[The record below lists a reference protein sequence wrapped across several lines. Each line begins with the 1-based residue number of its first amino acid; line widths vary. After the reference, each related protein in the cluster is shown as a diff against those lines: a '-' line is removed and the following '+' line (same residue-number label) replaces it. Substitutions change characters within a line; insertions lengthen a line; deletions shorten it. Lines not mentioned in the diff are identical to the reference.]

1 MRQIVL
7 DTETTGLEPAA
18 GHRIIEIGCVE
29 LVNRRP
35 TSNRFHRY
43 INPEREVDRGALEVH
58 GIENDFLATQP
69 KFAEVAAELVEF
81 IQGAELVIHNADFDV
96 EFLNHELRR
105 LPGLPH
111 EIRGCCGVLDTL
123 ALARKLHPG
132 QRNSLDALAKRY
144 SVDNSKRELHGALL
158 DAQILA
164 EIYLAMTGGQVSLSL
179 EASGV
184 REAETGAAPL
194 VLDRRGLE
202 LVVATATAEEERAH
216 EALLAVIAK
225 KAPPIWREL
234 EREVDR
240 GALEVHGIEN
250 DFLATQPKFAEVAAE
265 LVEFIQGAERVIH
278 KAGFDVEF
286 LNHEL
291 RRLPGLPHEIRGC
304 CGVLDTLALARK
316 LHPGQRNS
324 LDALAKRYSVD
335 NSKRELHGALLDA
348 QILAEIYLAMT
359 GGQVSLSL
367 ESSGVR
373 EAETGAAPLVLDR
386 RGLELVVVTATA
398 EEERAHEALLAVMA
412 KKGPPI
418 WRELEREDAARAAP
432 AAA

>member
-18 GHRIIEIGCVE
+18 GHRVIEIGCVE

-69 KFAEVAAELVEF
+69 KFAEIAAELIEF
-81 IQGAELVIHNADFDV
+81 VRGAELVIHNADFDV

-105 LPGLPH
+105 LPGMPR
-111 EIRGCCGVLDTL
+111 EIRDCCGVLDTL

-179 EASGV
+179 DSDAARGV
-184 REAETGAAPL
+184 ADAGPVELRF
-194 VLDRRGLE
+194 DRRGLV
-202 LVVATATAEEERAH
+202 LPVLAATAEEERAH
-216 EALLAVIAK
+216 EA
-225 KAPPIWREL
+225 
-234 EREVDR
+234 
-240 GALEVHGIEN
+240 
-250 DFLATQPKFAEVAAE
+250 
-265 LVEFIQGAERVIH
+265 
-278 KAGFDVEF
+278 
-286 LNHEL
+286 
-291 RRLPGLPHEIRGC
+291 
-304 CGVLDTLALARK
+304 
-316 LHPGQRNS
+316 
-324 LDALAKRYSVD
+324 
-335 NSKRELHGALLDA
+335 
-348 QILAEIYLAMT
+348 M
-359 GGQVSLSL
+359 
-367 ESSGVR
+367 
-373 EAETGAAPLVLDR
+373 
-386 RGLELVVVTATA
+386 
-398 EEERAHEALLAVMA
+398 LAVMA
-412 KKGPPI
+412 KKGAPI
-418 WRELEREDAARAAP
+418 WRELEQVAAADAARQAP